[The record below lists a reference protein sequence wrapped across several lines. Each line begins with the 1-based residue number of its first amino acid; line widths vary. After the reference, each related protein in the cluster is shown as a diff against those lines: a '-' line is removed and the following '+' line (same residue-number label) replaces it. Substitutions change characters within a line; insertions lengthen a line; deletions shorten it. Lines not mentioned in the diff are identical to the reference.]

1 MFKVEYEKKE
11 KYKRGNGIFQLLKRR
26 RGKKDKVGNLAE
38 KGKIGKLEKK
48 NLEKRL
54 RKSEKYI

>member
-1 MFKVEYEKKE
+1 M
-11 KYKRGNGIFQLLKRR
+11 LKRR
-26 RGKKDKVGNLAE
+26 RGKKDKVGNLTE

>member
-1 MFKVEYEKKE
+1 M
-11 KYKRGNGIFQLLKRR
+11 LRR
-26 RGKKDKVGNLAE
+26 RKEKKDKVGKLTE